1 MSFLF
6 PRTITISRPGKD
18 DSVGALD
25 YAGLDIANETP
36 VLGSTPAKIQADR
49 QGQAPET
56 KLPSNAAGQSIWK
69 IIFKVPLGIVAGGDI
84 ITSEI
89 GERFQVIGPPYWGPL
104 VTTCRCQ
111 ILES

>member
-1 MSFLF
+1 MSFLY
-6 PRTITISRPGKD
+6 PRTITVSRPGKTD
-18 DSVGALD
+18 AVGEQG
-25 YAGLDIANETP
+25 YSGLDAATETQ
-36 VLGSTPAKIQADR
+36 VLGPIPAKIQADR

-69 IIFKVPLGIVAGGDI
+69 IIFKVPLGVVAGGDI